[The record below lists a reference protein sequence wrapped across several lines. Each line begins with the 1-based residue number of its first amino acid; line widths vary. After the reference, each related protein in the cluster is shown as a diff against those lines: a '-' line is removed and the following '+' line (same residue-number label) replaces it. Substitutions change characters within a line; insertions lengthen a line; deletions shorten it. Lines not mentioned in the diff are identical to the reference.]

1 MSATRLAATVY
12 AVDSSRLRC
21 SRSTSG
27 CKYESDSSKRVAGEF
42 CPRCGTADGG
52 TLEREQYTVDLRDY
66 GLAGRCGCEHF
77 RFRFEPRIS
86 AMSPAG
92 REAIGDDGR
101 ATYRCRHIH
110 EARDQ
115 AKVDNDLASCEE
127 LDEWL
132 RREPEQEQEGN
143 P

>member
-1 MSATRLAATVY
+1 MSTSALSATTY
-12 AVDSSRLRC
+12 AVESSRLRC
-21 SRSTSG
+21 SRSTGG
-27 CKYESDSSKRVAGEF
+27 CQFETDSPKHHEGEF
-42 CPRCGTADGG
+42 CPRCHVGE
-52 TLEREQYTVDLRDY
+52 LEREQYTVDLREY
-66 GLAGRCGCEHF
+66 GLVGRCGCEHF
-77 RFRFEPRIS
+77 RFRLEAKAAS
-86 AMSPAG
+86 LSSTG
-92 REAIGDDGR
+92 REVLGNDGR

-115 AKVDNDLASCEE
+115 AKVDNNLASCEE